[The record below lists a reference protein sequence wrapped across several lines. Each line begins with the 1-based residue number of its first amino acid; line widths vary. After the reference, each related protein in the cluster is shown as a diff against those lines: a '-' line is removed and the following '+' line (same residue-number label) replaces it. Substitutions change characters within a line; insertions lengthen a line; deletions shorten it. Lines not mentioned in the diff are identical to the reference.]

1 MLNYQKN
8 PKGWNARTA
17 QEEVAQ
23 NPTNAP
29 TNAPMMYEI
38 PEIVEK
44 VENSIYFYSEV
55 YRDSILKLN
64 KELAVMNN
72 DLLYKGTVT
81 KNTTADIYLYIQSYG
96 GSIFSGLSSM
106 DIILKSTVNVNTVV
120 DGCAASAATLMSV
133 CGHTRYI
140 REHSYILIH
149 QLSSMFW
156 GNYEQ
161 LKDDMDNSKKFMDMI
176 KEIYKE
182 RTKMPMKKLNEILKH
197 DLWLTSK
204 EAILYGLVDDIL

>member
-1 MLNYQKN
+1 MQNYHKQS
-8 PKGWNARTA
+8 GWNAKA
-17 QEEVAQ
+17 AEESG
-23 NPTNAP
+23 NNNAP
-29 TNAPMMYEI
+29 VMNNNDL

-55 YRDSILKLN
+55 YRDSVLKLN
-64 KELAVMNN
+64 KELSLMNN
-72 DLLYKGTVT
+72 DLFYKGIIT
-81 KNTTADIYLYIQSYG
+81 KNKSADIFLYIQSYG

-106 DIILKSTVNVNTVV
+106 DLILKSSVNINTVV

-140 REHSYILIH
+140 KEHSYILIH
-149 QLSSMFW
+149 QLSSIFW

-161 LKDDMDNSKKFMDMI
+161 LKDDMDNSKKFMEMI

-182 RTKMPMKKLNEILKH
+182 HTKLPMKKLNEILKH
-197 DLWLTSK
+197 DLWLTAK
-204 EAILYGLVDDIL
+204 EAISYGLVDDIL